1 MTMKRLPITFWTTLF
16 VTLVCVAL
24 VALDIERSWVARNV
38 LLEQAE
44 RNATNLARAMSGQA
58 DDTLRGAD
66 TILADLKERIET
78 DGTGPRELQRLSGL
92 MASHVRALRQL
103 NGLSFYDETGRRLV
117 SFLPQPHREASI
129 TDRDYFEHHEQGT
142 QDGLHIG
149 KPVLSR
155 LTGAWVIP
163 LSRRIAKPDG
173 SFGGVLVATIDIAY
187 FRDLYAS
194 FDIGRKGAVALL
206 TNDGTLLVRRPYRQD
221 RIGSSVAGT
230 PLYRAYTGVA
240 RSGTGEFRSTQD
252 GEVRLNSYRPLRH
265 YPLFVTAAL
274 SKEEVLAYWWRDT
287 LVRTGGVLLLA
298 GLLALFGQRL
308 VRQMRQRLQAEEELR
323 EARDALAGLNATLE
337 KLALQDGLT
346 GLANRRQFDASLG
359 TEFSRAARQRMPLGL
374 AMIDVDNFK
383 AYNDHYGHSA
393 GDDCLRAVT
402 GAIRQHTPKRA
413 GDLAARYGGEE
424 MAVLLPNTDAAG
436 TEAVAEQMRAAV
448 EALQLPH
455 AGSPLGIVTISGG
468 VASIV
473 PLRGIDDTAVLVERA
488 DQALYAAK
496 GAGRNRVRRHD
507 EAAGA

>member
-1 MTMKRLPITFWTTLF
+1 MAVKRLPITFWTTLF

-24 VALDIERSWVARNV
+24 VALDIERSWVARKV

-66 TILADLKERIET
+66 TTLADLKERIET
-78 DGTGPRELQRLSGL
+78 DGSGPRELQRLNGL

-117 SFLPQPHREASI
+117 SFLPQPHREASV
-129 TDRDYFEHHEQGT
+129 TDRDYFTHHEQRAG
-142 QDGLHIG
+142 DGLHIG

-163 LSRRIAKPDG
+163 LSRRVDKADG
-173 SFGGVLVATIDIAY
+173 SFGGVLVATVDIGY
-187 FRDLYAS
+187 FRDFYAS
-194 FDIGRKGAVALL
+194 FDIGRHGAVALL
-206 TNDGTLLVRRPYRQD
+206 SNDGMLLVRRPYRQD
-221 RIGSSVAGT
+221 RIGSGIAGT

-240 RSGTGEFRSTQD
+240 RSGIGEFRSTQD

-274 SKEEVLAYWWRDT
+274 SKEEVLAHWWRDT
-287 LVRTGGVLLLA
+287 LVRTAGVLVLA
-298 GLLALFGQRL
+298 GLLALFGRRL
-308 VRQMRQRLQAEEELR
+308 VRQMRQRLQAEAELR
-323 EARDALAGLNATLE
+323 EARDALADLNATLE

-346 GLANRRQFDASLG
+346 GLANRRQFDVSLG
-359 TEFSRAARQRMPLGL
+359 NEFSRAARQGTPLGL

-383 AYNDHYGHSA
+383 AYNDRYGHSA

-402 GAIRQHTPKRA
+402 RAIRQQTPKRA

-424 MAVLLPNTDAAG
+424 MAVLLPNTDTAG
-436 TEAVAEQMRAAV
+436 TAAVAGQMRAAV

-455 AGSPLGIVTISGG
+455 AGSPLGIVTISCGI
-468 VASIV
+468 ASIV
-473 PLRGIDDTAVLVERA
+473 PRRGVDAAALLVECA
-488 DQALYAAK
+488 DAALYAAK
-496 GAGRNRVRRHD
+496 DAGRNCVRWHGD
-507 EAAGA
+507 AGGS